1 MSLTFELTEY
11 KYPDKPCKPVGK
23 CYMSKKFYYRQ
34 RENDVLFINTKDG
47 VIATHPVGFLE
58 NTHYVEISLMEFSIA
73 LNTTIFNMNILS
85 GEYK

>member
-1 MSLTFELTEY
+1 MNNFFEVMEY

-23 CYMSKKFYYRQ
+23 CFKSDKFYYHQ
-34 RENDVLFINTKDG
+34 RENDVLFVNAKNG

-58 NTHYVEISLMEFSIA
+58 DTRHSEISLMEFSIA